1 VGVCI
6 LWDLSPKGLF
16 SLGQDP
22 QGDGKVEAKP
32 VKGDGHYKN
41 EEALTGS
48 VLDSG
53 MFVD

>member
-1 VGVCI
+1 
-6 LWDLSPKGLF
+6 
-16 SLGQDP
+16 LGQDP